1 MHFFEKINRC
11 MLKKSPPNWLKLC
24 TKMKEKSFV
33 TTSLFMALVIVC
45 YIYIKSTKQNG
56 GPIYSQDILKE
67 I

>member
-1 MHFFEKINRC
+1 ME
-11 MLKKSPPNWLKLC
+11 
-24 TKMKEKSFV
+24 EKSFV